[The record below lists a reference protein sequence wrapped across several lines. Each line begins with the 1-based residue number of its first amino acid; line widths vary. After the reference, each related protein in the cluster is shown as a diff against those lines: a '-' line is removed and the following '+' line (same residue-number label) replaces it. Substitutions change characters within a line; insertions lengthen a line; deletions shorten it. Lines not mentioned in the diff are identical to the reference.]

1 MSDKEIR
8 DWADKHLKREDLDT
22 NFSAA
27 EVTEEATAL
36 FSKMFPDILEGIEGE
51 SKDEELKV
59 FVHLVMGDAYAKV
72 IRVFFSFGYLYGR
85 IREQYPSL

>member
-36 FSKMFPDILEGIEGE
+36 FSKMFPYILEGIEGE
-51 SKDEELKV
+51 SKD
-59 FVHLVMGDAYAKV
+59 
-72 IRVFFSFGYLYGR
+72 
-85 IREQYPSL
+85 